1 MNYHDRYLGLLVFI
15 GRSKK
20 DTFAYIKDR
29 LWKKLNGWRGS
40 LLSSAGKEILI
51 KAVAHAIPLYT
62 MQTFLLPKS
71 FCDELN
77 QMVARFW
84 WGREAGKRRIHWV
97 KWQQLCKPKG
107 EGGLGF
113 KDLYAFNLA
122 LLAKQAWRFLQHPS

>member
-1 MNYHDRYLGLLVFI
+1 MAFSRNITKFDAQLLANCLGMKRVDYHDRYLGLPVFI

-51 KAVAHAIPLYT
+51 KTVAQAVPVYT
-62 MQTFLLPKS
+62 MQTFLLPKT

-77 QMVARFW
+77 QIVAKFW

-97 KWQQLCKPKG
+97 K
-107 EGGLGF
+107 
-113 KDLYAFNLA
+113 
-122 LLAKQAWRFLQHPS
+122 